1 MCNRQTIGSGGVKM
15 KEFIDLLIIAL
26 ENMQPE
32 KVIKKRYKNY
42 EFLKNVLVGNCPSC
56 KWEVSC
62 YERYCSNCGQKL
74 DWE

>member
-1 MCNRQTIGSGGVKM
+1 M

-32 KVIKKRYKNY
+32 RVINKRYIDY
-42 EFLKNVLVGNCPSC
+42 DDLKNVLVGKCPSC
-56 KWEVSC
+56 KWNVCC

-74 DWE
+74 DWDKTEMPYF

>member
-1 MCNRQTIGSGGVKM
+1 MPLRGFILGGFNM
-15 KEFIDLLIIAL
+15 KKFIDLLIIAL

-42 EFLKNVLVGNCPSC
+42 EFLKNVLVGKCPSC
-56 KWEVSC
+56 KWEVTC
-62 YERYCSNCGQKL
+62 FERYCSNCGQKL

>member
-1 MCNRQTIGSGGVKM
+1 M
-15 KEFIDLLIIAL
+15 KRIIDLIIIAL

-32 KVIKKRYKNY
+32 KVIKKRYVDY
-42 EFLKNVLVGNCPSC
+42 EFLKNVLVAKCPSC
-56 KWEVSC
+56 KWNVTC